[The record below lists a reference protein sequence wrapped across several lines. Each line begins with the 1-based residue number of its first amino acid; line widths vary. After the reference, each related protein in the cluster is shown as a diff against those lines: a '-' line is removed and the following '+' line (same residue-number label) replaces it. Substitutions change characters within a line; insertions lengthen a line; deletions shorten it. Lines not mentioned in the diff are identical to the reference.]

1 MRSHFDPVELALEP
15 GDPLEW
21 EHALLQQLQREIGF
35 DAAFF
40 AAKGAAP
47 TTVNVDVARL
57 DAALRSTRYVDEL
70 APTKRAAARQGGVA
84 VDTEVVGER
93 EVQRYAYYRD
103 FARPAGGRHSLL
115 GFPRLRGV
123 SMGAVML
130 GRCDR
135 SFSDAEQRRVAALLP
150 RIAAARGTE
159 RPGRAERQ
167 SAEIAFEG
175 VPTGVPDRRHPW
187 EGARTGVLSRRYP
200 LEGGSDGCVRPGTP
214 RRKWSDG
221 W

>member
-150 RIAAARGTE
+150 RIAAATRDRTA
-159 RPGRAERQ
+159 RAGRA
-167 SAEIAFEG
+167 A
-175 VPTGVPDRRHPW
+175 V
-187 EGARTGVLSRRYP
+187 SRNSVR
-200 LEGGSDGCVRPGTP
+200 GGSDGCSRPETP
-214 RRKWSDG
+214 VGGGSDG
-221 W
+221 CSE